1 MRAKSHRLLGQYLA
15 RRYLTG
21 VSQPCV
27 RAFLAGCT
35 QPDKNP
41 TTYLKGSL
49 RSRWLHGHDYTNAK
63 RYMRRIVLRLHQK
76 CNWNM
81 LDYYT
86 LGKLIHY
93 TADAFT
99 AAHGED
105 FEGNL
110 FEHRRYECQLHHYFA
125 THLPRPF
132 SPFPHVHNCA
142 METIRRY
149 HRKYRK
155 CPPNICT
162 DTDYCIGVACLVTEM
177 LTQGQTCAVNWNP
190 LLTGRK

>member
-1 MRAKSHRLLGQYLA
+1 MRAKSHRLLGKFLA
-15 RRYLTG
+15 QRYLG
-21 VSQPCV
+21 HIPKPCI

-41 TTYLKGSL
+41 ATYLKGSL
-49 RSRWLHGHDYTNAK
+49 RNRWLHGHDYANAN
-63 RYMRRIVLRLHQK
+63 RYMRRIVLRLHRK
-76 CNWNM
+76 CSWNM

-99 AAHGED
+99 AAHAEH
-105 FEGNL
+105 FSSNL
-110 FEHRRYECQLHHYFA
+110 RAHRDYECQLHHYFA
-125 THLPRPF
+125 AHLNRQRHR
-132 SPFPHVHNCA
+132 FPLVHNCA
-142 METIRRY
+142 MENIRHY

-162 DTDYCIGVACLVTEM
+162 DTDYCIGVACLITEM
-177 LTQGQTCAVNWNP
+177 LTVRQ
-190 LLTGRK
+190 TGRK